1 MRTAAEPATA
11 HSPLARFTVLDL
23 SRVRAGPTCVKQLS
37 DWGATVI
44 KVEGPAEDDMTG
56 ARDGSD
62 FQNLHRNKR
71 SIVLDLKHPDGVA
84 VLKRLA
90 ARADVVV
97 ENFRP
102 DVKHRLGIAYE
113 DLCAVNP
120 RLVYASISGFGQ
132 DGPYATRPGFDL
144 IAQAMGGMMSITG
157 LPEHGPLRAGIPL
170 ADLASGLFA
179 AIGILVA
186 LLDREVTG
194 EGQWVQASL
203 LASQVA
209 LLDFQG
215 AAWLTEGKV
224 YRQTGN
230 DHPYTTPMGV
240 YPASDGD
247 ILIGASGQGQYRKL
261 CDAIG
266 APGLRD
272 DPAYATADARLA
284 NRAAFNAA
292 LSAVTRRRPVA
303 EWVARLNAAGIAC
316 GPINSIDQVFADP
329 QVQASGI
336 AQRVAHPRLGEIG
349 LLGSPLALS
358 RSEARI
364 DTAAPEK
371 GEHTDTLLREAGYAE
386 AAIERLKAEGTVA

>member
-1 MRTAAEPATA
+1 MRAAEPAA
-11 HSPLARFTVLDL
+11 GHSPLARFAVLDL

-37 DWGATVI
+37 DWGAAII

-56 ARDGSD
+56 ERDGSD

-71 SIVLDLKHPDGVA
+71 SIVLDLKHSDGVA

-113 DLCAVNP
+113 DLRAVNP

-157 LPEHGPLRAGIPL
+157 LPGHGPLRAGIPL

-261 CDAIG
+261 CDAID

-284 NRAAFNAA
+284 HRAAFNAA
-292 LSAVTRRRPVA
+292 LSAVTRQRPVA

-316 GPINSIDQVFADP
+316 GPINAIDQVFADP
-329 QVQASGI
+329 QVQATGI

-349 LLGSPLALS
+349 LLGSPLVLS

-364 DTAAPEK
+364 EAAAPEK
-371 GEHTDTLLREAGYAE
+371 GEHTDSLLREAGYAE
-386 AAIERLKAEGTVA
+386 AAIQRLRAEGAVA

>member
-1 MRTAAEPATA
+1 MRAAEPGAG

-37 DWGATVI
+37 DWGAAVI

-56 ARDGSD
+56 ERHGSD

-90 ARADVVV
+90 AGADVVV

-113 DLCAVNP
+113 DLRAVNP

-157 LPEHGPLRAGIPL
+157 LPGHGPLRAGIPL

-261 CDAIG
+261 CDAID
-266 APGLRD
+266 APELRD

-284 NRAAFNAA
+284 HRAAFNAA
-292 LSAVTRRRPVA
+292 LSAVTRQRPVA
-303 EWVARLNAAGIAC
+303 EWVARLNAAGVAC
-316 GPINSIDQVFADP
+316 GPINAIDQVFADP
-329 QVQASGI
+329 QVQATRI
-336 AQRVAHPRLGEIG
+336 AKRVAHPRLGEIG
-349 LLGSPLALS
+349 LLGSPLVLS

-364 DTAAPEK
+364 DAAAPEK
-371 GEHTDTLLREAGYAE
+371 GEHTDSLLREAGYAD
-386 AAIERLKAEGTVA
+386 AAIQRLRAEGAVA